1 MVDTNLRNIKGL
13 FILGFGVCHF
23 LFPFMFQP
31 NQAFDIIFL
40 GIQIANLVIPGS
52 IILAFL
58 SIVFYYF
65 KDMYSMTVLAFMYL
79 CGAVGHILFL
89 LGIIPPLLIIPLD
102 SALFLGA
109 VLDIGTPII
118 ILDYGR
124 RHRKNKYRD

>member
-79 CGAVGHILFL
+79 CGAFCHLLFI
-89 LGIIPPLLIIPLD
+89 LGIIPPIIILPQG
-102 SALFLGA
+102 SALIFGA
-109 VLDIGTPII
+109 FIDIFAAII
-118 ILDYGR
+118 ILDYFR
-124 RHRKNKYRD
+124 LNKSAPRL

>member
-1 MVDTNLRNIKGL
+1 VADPNLRNIKGL

-40 GIQIANLVIPGS
+40 GIQLANLVIPGS

-65 KDMYSMTVLAFMYL
+65 KDRYSMTVLAFMYL
-79 CGAVGHILFL
+79 CGAFFHILFI
-89 LGIIPPLLIIPLD
+89 LGIIPSIIIVPQG
-102 SALFLGA
+102 SALAFGA
-109 VLDIGTPII
+109 FIDIFAAII
-118 ILDYGR
+118 ILDYFR
-124 RHRKNKYRD
+124 LHQRALRL